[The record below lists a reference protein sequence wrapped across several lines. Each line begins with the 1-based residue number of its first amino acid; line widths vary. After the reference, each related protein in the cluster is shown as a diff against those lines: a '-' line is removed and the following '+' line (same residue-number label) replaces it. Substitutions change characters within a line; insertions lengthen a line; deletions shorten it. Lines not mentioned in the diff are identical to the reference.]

1 LLIRP
6 FARLNSPANDP
17 VVDTANADSSST
29 ANLIQQIRFGIQC
42 LNERNGHHE
51 FEEACRHFAR
61 LRITLNILPA
71 TGPVGAGG
79 DQGRDFETFR
89 TFIHGLGAYKFA
101 GVGGGK
107 RLAFACSLAA
117 ERRLATKIKEDV
129 CSIMAGVLKPSV
141 VYFFAGVSLPISQRH
156 ELQSWAKGAHD
167 IELEIIDAVALSEQ
181 LSARDV
187 FWIAVRY
194 FNISPEVYP
203 QTDTE
208 ESYNA
213 VKKEWL
219 EQRPASEN
227 FADFIEVKQAARQA
241 LDDCPEDL
249 PRWIQKL
256 IEFESRFGDSPLWV
270 RVTYEIIALTM
281 RLTRSLQGQEERIR
295 RFMGRN
301 IATLLPDEIEDALT
315 IASYAWTARELAA
328 SSLHEAEV
336 RSWLLSIGQR
346 IDDGI
351 TSPASKNQKC
361 LWLKEAGRIRF
372 HLAVVR
378 GELPNPADVYK
389 PWLELSTEVADSS
402 TFPVQGF
409 HEDVLDTIE
418 IVGEHVIFDEILN
431 NLRPV
436 IHERVGDAAV
446 AESHFERARQLVET
460 HQIARA
466 LQELHKAK
474 IQWFSEKTVGQ
485 SVFCC
490 LVLANGYADLGL
502 HYASIYY
509 ALTASFIAA
518 NSNADWLVQRAA
530 EGVFRAADSAYC
542 QGHICLAWELWGPAL
557 VLHHKVAPDPRN
569 LDKHGS
575 FKRFFHNLSLVLTT
589 TEKLS
594 PKHYQRMLTDLEH
607 WGLRDVA
614 ESFVEDAKPLIANW
628 DEVQFKHAL
637 ESTFTGPPFSDAG
650 ERCVCIWS
658 AHGLRF
664 SASWKNDYDVHR
676 YAGEFVALFQ
686 IALADLEGMD
696 LDIVPGTVLLDVET
710 SDESNWD
717 AEQLPSNETHHW
729 RVQLP
734 KTQKTGNESLGKT
747 VPSMLAVFYKILRGL
762 SVMPADD
769 FERRFRADWVPRT
782 LGHAFFARR
791 YCEEIEFFF
800 PRGRYEA
807 IGRDPAEHALS
818 SEEWMPK
825 EPEEL
830 KWFAGVHPRF
840 DEADELVRIQKR
852 YDVCFAGLRLTLP
865 RLRESKEFVQMV
877 EKFHAEGWKDWHIL
891 AGILNV
897 VAGIRVDRRQDV
909 RPPSPEWAKAV
920 TDEIFTA
927 ETETSA
933 KITANDIK
941 PDAVYFTMLATMQST
956 MAGNGLTPSSRTP
969 NLEGE
974 KRYMAARWRYFEL
987 DVPHPAL
994 VK

>member
-1 LLIRP
+1 LIRS
-6 FARLNSPANDP
+6 RLNSPANHP
-17 VVDTANADSSST
+17 VVDTANADSTST

-71 TGPVGAGG
+71 SGPVGAGG

-89 TFIHGLGAYKFA
+89 TFIHRLGAYKFA

-107 RLAFACSLAA
+107 RLAFACSLTA

-129 CSIMAGVLKPSV
+129 CSIMAGALRPSV

-156 ELQSWAKGAHD
+156 ELQSWAKRTHD

-194 FNISPEVYP
+194 FNVSPEVYP

-213 VKKEWL
+213 AKEKWF
-219 EQRPASEN
+219 EQRSASEN
-227 FADFIEVKQAARQA
+227 FADFIEVKQAAREA
-241 LDDCPEDL
+241 LDDFREDL

-295 RFMGRN
+295 RFMGRD
-301 IATLLPDEIEDALT
+301 IPSLLPDEIENALT
-315 IASYAWTARELAA
+315 IATYAWTALGLGAVSLTQKEIRAWLNSIRE
-328 SSLHEAEV
+328 
-336 RSWLLSIGQR
+336 R
-346 IDDGI
+346 IDRGI
-351 TSPASKNQKC
+351 AQPASPNQKC

-372 HLAVVR
+372 HLSIANGR
-378 GELPNPADVYK
+378 LPKPEKVYE
-389 PWLELSTEVADSS
+389 PWLQLSMEVADVS

-409 HEDVLDTIE
+409 HEDVLDTIS
-418 IVGEHVIFDEILN
+418 IIGEHRVFDEILE
-431 NLRPV
+431 NLRPI

-446 AESHFERARQLVET
+446 AESHFERAKQLVEA

-518 NSNADWLVQRAA
+518 NSNADWLVQRGA
-530 EGVFRAADSAYC
+530 EGIFRAADSAYR
-542 QGHICLAWELWGPAL
+542 QGHICFAWELWGPAL
-557 VLHHKVAPDPRN
+557 LLHHKVAPDPKN
-569 LDKHGS
+569 LDKHDS
-575 FKRFFHNLSLVLTT
+575 FRRFFHNLSLALTT

-614 ESFVEDAKPLIANW
+614 ESFVDEAKPLIADW
-628 DEVQFKHAL
+628 DEARFKHAL
-637 ESTFTGPPFSDAG
+637 ENTFTGPPFSDAG
-650 ERCVCIWS
+650 DRCVCMWS

-676 YAGEFVALFQ
+676 YAGEFIALFQ
-686 IALADLEGMD
+686 IALADLEGVD
-696 LDIVPGTVLLDVET
+696 LDIVPGTVLLDVEI
-710 SDESNWD
+710 SDVSNWD

-729 RVQLP
+729 RIQLP
-734 KTQKTGNESLGKT
+734 RAQKTGNESLDQT
-747 VPSMLAVFYKILRGL
+747 IPSILAIFYKILRGL
-762 SVMPADD
+762 SVMSVDD
-769 FERRFRADWVPRT
+769 FERRLAEWVPRT

-791 YCEEIEFFF
+791 YCEEIDFFF
-800 PRGRYEA
+800 PKGRYGA
-807 IGRDPAEHALS
+807 IGRDAAEQTIS
-818 SEEWMPK
+818 PERWKPK

-830 KWFAGVHPRF
+830 KWFGGVHPRF
-840 DEADELVRIQKR
+840 DEASELARIQKR

-865 RLRESKEFVQMV
+865 RLKESEEFRQMV
-877 EKFHAEGWKDWHIL
+877 EKFRAEGWRDWHIL
-891 AGILNV
+891 AGVLNV
-897 VAGIRVDRRQDV
+897 VAGIRVDRRHGA
-909 RPPSPEWAKAV
+909 RAPSPEWAKAIK
-920 TDEIFTA
+920 DEVFTA
-927 ETETSA
+927 ETERSGEV
-933 KITANDIK
+933 TARDIK

-956 MAGNGLTPSSRTP
+956 MIGNGLTPTSRTP

-987 DVPHPAL
+987 DVPHPTL
-994 VK
+994 VE